1 MNAGL
6 TPEQLA
12 IATVRGLAMDAPH
25 AARSGHQGTAMAL
38 APLAHVLWQR
48 IMTYDPAHP
57 DWPDRDR
64 FILSAGHASILLYS
78 MLHLTGYAVSLD
90 DIRNFRQWGSA
101 TPGHPEAGHLPGVE
115 VTTGPLGQGFANGV
129 GMGIAERWLRHRFGS
144 DLYDH
149 HIFVICSDG
158 DLAEGVSH
166 EAASLAGH
174 LGLGR
179 LIYIYDDNRVS
190 IDGTTDEWLS
200 DDPVKRFS
208 SYGWHTLQLGEAA
221 EDLDTLETALR
232 EAMAV
237 EDAPSL
243 LVLRSHIAHPSP
255 DLTDHPS
262 THGYA
267 LFDEEIASAK
277 AAIGI
282 PEDETFWVPPEA
294 KEVYETA
301 AARGRDARL
310 AWEQR
315 LEASDS
321 KTRSEYEAALE
332 GRVQCETGRGKA
344 RSKTQENGEASE
356 AGEAT
361 GAAKTSQTNSA
372 INWPPSFTPGEKIA
386 TRVASNQC
394 LKALSAL
401 NPHIVAGGA
410 DLTGNTG
417 TKLAD
422 AKLISR
428 DCADGQQIYFGV
440 REHAMAA
447 TMVGMARHGG
457 ILPVGGTFLVFSDYM
472 RPSVRLAAMSGAK
485 AVFAWSHDSVAVGED
500 GPTHQPIEHL
510 ASLRAIPRLSVIRP
524 ADATETVGAWQAA
537 AASDGPTALILTRQG
552 VPVLEQTSAESV
564 AKGAYV
570 LETPAS
576 ASGEISATET
586 PASSALPAD
595 ARSPADTPDI
605 TLIGTGSEVALCL
618 EAARMLAIDGIGA
631 QVVSMPSWDLF
642 AAQPESYQASVLP
655 EGVPTLSVEAGS
667 THGWHRWADDALGI
681 DDFGASAPGDEVMR
695 NLGMTVSLVRSR
707 ALALLKAARTETSP
721 DSAAR
726 TESCC

>member
-1 MNAGL
+1 MDAGM

-12 IATVRGLAMDAPH
+12 IATIRGFAMDAPH

-48 IMTYDPAHP
+48 IMTYDPADP

-78 MLHLTGYAVSLD
+78 MLHLTGYALSLD
-90 DIRNFRQWGSA
+90 DIRSFRQWGSA

-115 VTTGPLGQGFANGV
+115 ATTGPLGQGFANGV

-144 DLYDH
+144 DLCDH
-149 HIFVICSDG
+149 HTFVICSDG

-208 SYGWHTLQLGEAA
+208 SYGWHTQQLGESG
-221 EDLDTLETALR
+221 EDLDAMESALR
-232 EAMAV
+232 EAAAA

-255 DLTDHPS
+255 ELTDHPS

-282 PEDETFWVPPEA
+282 PEDETFWVPHEA
-294 KEVYETA
+294 REAYKPA
-301 AARGRDARL
+301 AARGREARL
-310 AWEQR
+310 AWQKR

-332 GRVQCETGRGKA
+332 GRVRGLT
-344 RSKTQENGEASE
+344 SKQESETQENGRTSDV
-356 AGEAT
+356 GRDVGT
-361 GAAKTSQTNSA
+361 AKPNQTNSA
-372 INWPPSFTPGEKIA
+372 TNWPPSFQQGEQIA

-394 LKALSAL
+394 LKALAAL

-422 AKLISR
+422 AELISR
-428 DCADGQQIYFGV
+428 NCADGQQIYFGV

-457 ILPVGGTFLVFSDYM
+457 IIPVGGTFLVFSDYM
-472 RPSVRLAAMSGAK
+472 RPSVRLAAMCEAK

-500 GPTHQPIEHL
+500 GPTHQPVEHL
-510 ASLRAIPRLSVIRP
+510 ASLRAVPRLSVIRP
-524 ADATETVGAWQAA
+524 ADAAETVGAWQVAA
-537 AASDGPTALILTRQG
+537 ARNGPTALILTRQG
-552 VPVLEQTSAESV
+552 VPVLEQTSAEGV

-570 LETPAS
+570 LETPA
-576 ASGEISATET
+576 
-586 PASSALPAD
+586 LPAN
-595 ARSPADTPDI
+595 APSPSNDPDI

-618 EAARMLAIDGIGA
+618 EAAQMLTRDGISPR
-631 QVVSMPSWDLF
+631 VVSMPSWDIF
-642 AAQPESYQASVLP
+642 AAQPKSYQASVLP

-667 THGWHRWADDALGI
+667 THGWHRWADDAIGI

-707 ALALLKAARTETSP
+707 ALALLKAANTSEISSR
-721 DSAAR
+721 SAPG